1 MAGGR
6 VLDRMGPA
14 LRTAG
19 GASLGDGEGFAY
31 SHDAPLRVTIT
42 SWSTPAI
49 ALAAVLASLFAGAV
63 AVTGEI
69 ELGVATDG
77 QGGIVREVSP
87 DSFGWEAG
95 FRVGQQV
102 LRLRFGD
109 EEGGWA
115 LQTAEASGG
124 SLVALGPATTA
135 LRASAVIALLALA
148 LGVLAL
154 PASRL
159 RPRRAELL
167 ATAALLF
174 ASVPVLLAYERSAGL
189 VILGLAA
196 VGPWVWAYRWR
207 VGPRTWSAGA
217 VVAGAGLWLAW
228 IVCRLADPVAAVG
241 LRVGLRLWIV
251 GAAACLVLA
260 GSRVTRAR
268 FFSALATTRLIDAAV
283 LAGSAV
289 IAIGLIGLGI
299 HPALAALV
307 VVLPLVLLA
316 GTRKRVAVL
325 LDRVLLAELRE
336 REAIRAT
343 EEERARVS
351 REIHDDPLQEIVGVI
366 RTLEDGDPDN
376 AAARESLRHVA
387 ARLRGV
393 ATELHPPVLDDLGLA
408 PALEASARQVTEP
421 PVGFA
426 VSNRAGGYGRPD
438 RPPSDV
444 ELAVYRIVQEAL
456 ANAVRHARANGITL
470 TGEVAAARIDI
481 SVVDDG
487 VGLDDDRIDAALRD
501 GRMGVASMRRRA
513 EAIGARL
520 EIRPAD
526 PNGTRVR
533 IRWQA

>member
-1 MAGGR
+1 M
-6 VLDRMGPA
+6 
-14 LRTAG
+14 
-19 GASLGDGEGFAY
+19 
-31 SHDAPLRVTIT
+31 TIT

-135 LRASAVIALLALA
+135 LRASGVLALLALV

-159 RPRRAELL
+159 QPRRAELL
-167 ATAALLF
+167 AAAALLF
-174 ASVPVLLAYERSAGL
+174 AAVPVLLAYERSAGL

-207 VGPRTWSAGA
+207 VGPRTWGAGA

-228 IVCRLADPVAAVG
+228 ILCRLGDPVAAVG
-241 LRVGLRLWIV
+241 LRVGLQIWIV
-251 GAAACLVLA
+251 GAAALLVLA
-260 GSRVTRAR
+260 GSRVTRAQL
-268 FFSALATTRLIDAAV
+268 FSALATTRLIDAAV

-316 GTRKRVAVL
+316 RTRKRVAVL

-366 RTLEDGDPDN
+366 RTLEGGDPAN

-408 PALEASARQVTEP
+408 PALEASARQVPEP

-426 VSNRAGGYGRPD
+426 VSNRAGYGRPD

-470 TGEVAAARIDI
+470 TGDVAAARIDI

-520 EIRPAD
+520 ETTWIGAL
-526 PNGTRVR
+526 TRR
-533 IRWQA
+533 LS